1 MYVKS
6 VEDKVSQALQS
17 APEVLHA
24 TLLDGLT
31 HQERLG
37 LIDTIREME
46 RQGLLKR
53 DISTRDANGKLVLRY
68 LRVG

>member
-6 VEDKVSQALQS
+6 VEDLLTTRLQAKAS
-17 APEVLHA
+17 VPHSE
-24 TLLDGLT
+24 LLDGLT

-46 RQGLLKR
+46 RTGKLKR
-53 DISTRDANGKLVLRY
+53 TLQRNESGKLVPVY
-68 LRVG
+68 VRVG

>member
-6 VEDKVSQALQS
+6 VEDLLTTRLQAK
-17 APEVLHA
+17 PEVDHSE
-24 TLLDGLT
+24 LLDGLT

-46 RQGLLKR
+46 RTGKLKR
-53 DISTRDANGKLVLRY
+53 TMARNEQGKLVPRY
-68 LRVG
+68 VRVG

>member
-6 VEDKVSQALQS
+6 VEDLLTTRLQA
-17 APEVLHA
+17 APSVNHA
-24 TLLDGLT
+24 DLLEGLT

-46 RQGLLKR
+46 RTGKLKR
-53 DISTRDANGKLVLRY
+53 TMQRNELGKLVPVY
-68 LRVG
+68 VRVG

>member
-6 VEDKVSQALQS
+6 VEDLLTTRLQAK
-17 APEVLHA
+17 PEVGHA
-24 TLLDGLT
+24 ELLDGLT

-46 RQGLLKR
+46 RAGKLKR
-53 DISTRDANGKLVLRY
+53 TMQRNESGKLVPVY
-68 LRVG
+68 VRVG